1 MFQILRIHDSTKSHR
16 DAVAADIATNRPEE
30 APLAVVVRGMSET
43 LLERMM
49 KLFNIAYYVAKC
61 ELPFA
66 QFPHWVACQIKNG
79 VTLGDNY
86 MSDNAC
92 RW

>member
-1 MFQILRIHDSTKSHR
+1 
-16 DAVAADIATNRPEE
+16 
-30 APLAVVVRGMSET
+30 MSET

-66 QFPHWVACQIKNG
+66 QFPHWVACQLKNG

-92 RW
+92 RR